1 MARVSS
7 DVILACLDDIRAGR
21 RTLDECVAQHPEA
34 AAELRE
40 LAGVAMAIR
49 IDDAPAM
56 DEAARLRGR
65 AELLAA
71 ITSNGHQPA
80 ENRALLARALAW
92 RPRWLA
98 ALGAGLSALA
108 AGGAVAYAAYGAP
121 PDSPLYPV
129 RQAVEVVAQAVRQ
142 APPSQAP
149 ASAAVPVLSPSS
161 PPAAAPS
168 SSAPTPP
175 SAPPE
180 RRQTGQASPSA
191 RPTDD
196 RGRGD
201 DGDRDRGRD
210 GGREDGALPPPSA
223 GSRGEAERG
232 SPEAKARDDDDRG
245 DTRGA
250 TNGRGDADGRGNSDA
265 RVSDTRGPGDGR
277 RDADGR
283 GSVRSPT
290 PSPKTPA
297 NRDGS
302 RGRD

>member
-1 MARVSS
+1 MARVPS

-65 AELLAA
+65 AQLLAT
-71 ITSNGHQPA
+71 ITSNGHRPA
-80 ENRALLARALAW
+80 ENRAVLARALAW

-108 AGGAVAYAAYGAP
+108 AGGAVAYAAQGAP
-121 PDSPLYPV
+121 PDSPLYPI
-129 RQAVEVVAQAVRQ
+129 RQAVEVVAQAVRP

-149 ASAAVPVLSPSS
+149 ASATVPVLSPSS

-168 SSAPTPP
+168 SAASPP
-175 SAPPE
+175 GSAPPE
-180 RRQTGQASPSA
+180 RRQTGEASPSV
-191 RPTDD
+191 RPAED

-201 DGDRDRGRD
+201 DGDRD
-210 GGREDGALPPPSA
+210 GGREDRALPSPSA
-223 GSRGEAERG
+223 SSRGEAERG
-232 SPEAKARDDDDRG
+232 NPEAKARDDDRG

-250 TNGRGDADGRGNSDA
+250 TNGRGDADGRG
-265 RVSDTRGPGDGR
+265 T
-277 RDADGR
+277 
-283 GSVRSPT
+283 VRSPT

-297 NRDGS
+297 NREGR